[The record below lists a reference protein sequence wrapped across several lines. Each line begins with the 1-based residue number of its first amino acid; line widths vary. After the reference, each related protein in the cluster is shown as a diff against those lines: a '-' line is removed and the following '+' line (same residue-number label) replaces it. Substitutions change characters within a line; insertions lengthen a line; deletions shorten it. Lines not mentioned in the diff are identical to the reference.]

1 MASQGIP
8 SKITSTPA
16 VQPMTSY
23 AQVTTNV
30 LLPSELAKTNKV
42 NVNQIQVTPIIGSIV
57 ALATDPCVTSVNP
70 LMKMLNPVTQN
81 ALVAYDLDRNRK
93 FLSGDLLMVAEAFR
107 RDGDVSVSAGVNQV
121 HAMTGTCAP
130 IIPGYA
136 SGPKGIVNA
145 KSADARAATVK
156 KIVKKEL
163 GGASTTTTTVS
174 SQGLPTAI
182 QPQLPGVHKATNIE
196 ANLPA
201 KQGKSMMT
209 VAEVPR
215 AKTVRNL
222 ASFPYGQQMLF
233 SNGMKQSI
241 VVNSPVVI
249 PTQSIVVNSPIPTQV
264 DHRVTD
270 SVGLVVDLSN
280 GVKTGEVPR
289 RPTEAPSGQGKR
301 QCVPQT
307 QQEPTFATLAA
318 QSRTPLQCLQ
328 QMVENTGNVPIVIF
342 FKYQKHTLTDFPAM
356 SGPTLLCRDAFGLG
370 VISYE

>member
-1 MASQGIP
+1 
-8 SKITSTPA
+8 
-16 VQPMTSY
+16 MTSY

-70 LMKMLNPVTQN
+70 LMKMLNPAVTQN

-107 RDGDVSVSAGVNQV
+107 RDGDVSVSAGVNKV

-130 IIPGYA
+130 NVPGYSA
-136 SGPKGIVNA
+136 GPKGTCALPGYTAAPKGLVNA
-145 KSADARAATVK
+145 KSTDARANTVK
-156 KIVKKEL
+156 KIIKKEL
-163 GGASTTTTTVS
+163 GGASTTTPAVS

-182 QPQLPGVHKATNIE
+182 QPQHPGVHKATNIE
-196 ANLPA
+196 PNLPA

-209 VAEVPR
+209 VAEVSSVK
-215 AKTVRNL
+215 AVRNL

-249 PTQSIVVNSPIPTQV
+249 PTQRMVVNSLIPTQV
-264 DHRVTD
+264 DHRVID

-280 GVKTGEVPR
+280 GVNTGEVPR
-289 RPTEAPSGQGKR
+289 QPTKAPSGQEKR

-328 QMVENTGNVPIVIF
+328 QMVENTGMVSVVI
-342 FKYQKHTLTDFPAM
+342 KM
-356 SGPTLLCRDAFGLG
+356 S
-370 VISYE
+370 

>member
-1 MASQGIP
+1 
-8 SKITSTPA
+8 
-16 VQPMTSY
+16 MTSY

-42 NVNQIQVTPIIGSIV
+42 NVNQIQVTPIIGSII

-70 LMKMLNPVTQN
+70 LMKMLNPAVTQN

-93 FLSGDLLMVAEAFR
+93 FLSGDLLIVAEAFR
-107 RDGDVSVSAGVNQV
+107 RDGDVSVSAGVNKV

-130 IIPGYA
+130 NIPGYA
-136 SGPKGIVNA
+136 SGPKGVGNA
-145 KSADARAATVK
+145 KSAEARATTTVK
-156 KIVKKEL
+156 KIIKKEL
-163 GGASTTTTTVS
+163 GGASTTTPAVS
-174 SQGLPTAI
+174 SQDLPTAI
-182 QPQLPGVHKATNIE
+182 QPHLPGVHKATNIE
-196 ANLPA
+196 PNLPA
-201 KQGKSMMT
+201 KQGKYTMT
-209 VAEVPR
+209 VAEMPS

-249 PTQSIVVNSPIPTQV
+249 PTQRMVVNSPIPTQV
-264 DHRVTD
+264 VTD

-280 GVKTGEVPR
+280 GQKTGEIPR
-289 RPTEAPSGQGKR
+289 QSTKAPSGQGKR

-342 FKYQKHTLTDFPAM
+342 FKYQKTHTDSLSCDEWTDTAM
-356 SGPTLLCRDAFGLG
+356 
-370 VISYE
+370 